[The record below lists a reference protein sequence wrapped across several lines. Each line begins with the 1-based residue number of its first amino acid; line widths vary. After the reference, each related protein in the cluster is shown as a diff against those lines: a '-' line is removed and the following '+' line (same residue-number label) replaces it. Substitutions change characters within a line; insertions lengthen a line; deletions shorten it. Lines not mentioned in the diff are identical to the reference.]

1 MSRWTHIL
9 GAIKIEGR
17 YLTKKA
23 NIRHI
28 EQVIKSAPKVTGS
41 ENDMSVIFQ
50 NTGISNMSI
59 CAKSIKNYYTEYIIT
74 VYGNLRDR
82 SLEQTHKEFF
92 EFMDYL
98 SKNVLV
104 FDFNITIHDAYNEIF
119 SYHWNNSSF
128 PMKFTDKYSNKLL
141 KMIEKN
147 SEKVGCH

>member
-9 GAIKIEGR
+9 GAIKIEGC
-17 YLTKKA
+17 YLTKKD
-23 NIRHI
+23 NTKHI
-28 EQVIKSAPKVTGS
+28 EQVIKNAPKVTGS

-59 CAKSIKNYYTEYIIT
+59 CAKSIKRYYTQYIIT
-74 VYGNLRDR
+74 IYGNLRDR
-82 SLEQTHKEFF
+82 ILKQTQNEFF

-104 FDFNITIHDAYNEIF
+104 FDFNITIHDDYNEIF
-119 SYHWNNSSF
+119 SYHWNNRSF

-147 SEKVGCH
+147 SKKLE